1 MAPAIVL
8 GGAGLMPFA
17 TLALFAVLAADPW
30 RAVAL
35 VLLTQYGALIAAFVG
50 ALHWGYAVERR
61 AGGGEAWARYGFS
74 VLPAL
79 AAWGALQF
87 PAQQAL
93 LMLAAILVLCLV
105 ADFGLQRVAPLPRW
119 FMRLRLVLTAGGAMS
134 LLAGGLW
141 R

>member
-1 MAPAIVL
+1 MAAAITL
-8 GGAGLMPFA
+8 GGAGLLPFVA
-17 TLALFAVLAADPW
+17 LTLFAGLAAEPW
-30 RAVAL
+30 RALAI

-61 AGGGEAWARYGFS
+61 AGGPEAWARYGFS

-79 AAWGALQF
+79 AAWAALQF

-93 LMLAAILVLCLV
+93 LILAVILALCLAADLV
-105 ADFGLQRVAPLPRW
+105 FQRVAPLPRW
-119 FMRLRLVLTAGGAMS
+119 FLRLRLVLTAGGALS